1 MIIEA
6 KYKHIFYIILSLLIS
21 RIISIYYF
29 EISINEKWLFG
40 LWQHI
45 KKEYLENN
53 FFESLLLFHAQPPI
67 WNSVLGLGLKISN
80 ILSLSLYVN
89 LINLFCTL
97 FILYSSH
104 HLLKILNFNRNLI
117 YFLLLFLIILSP
129 SILFY
134 ENFASYA
141 HFTCALVFLIKL
153 NFLKII
159 KKFKLKYDLQIY
171 IYSCIIILTWSAYV
185 VYFNL
190 LIFLILIPISIKQK
204 RFFKSL
210 LLFLL
215 FFILGIS
222 PSIKNKILFDV
233 FSNSSWTGL
242 NAAQATGYDREDWP
256 LCSFGNDNIDKYNKA
271 YKSILK
277 NRNYLNKKILNDKS
291 FNDLGYIY
299 KSINCDQGSKEHL
312 ISNFQEI
319 TKQKIQRF
327 LSVHA
332 HLSFDFAFKPKNW
345 KNSLKILEKLN
356 NNDLFKVI
364 VFIFF
369 FINYLFYL
377 FVTTLSLFKKNK
389 NFIDYFLIANLILYS
404 YLLLVSF
411 YGSTWEQERMR
422 YTGYS
427 FIFICLSLM
436 INKIIF
442 LKKKSEDNFVR

>member
-1 MIIEA
+1 
-6 KYKHIFYIILSLLIS
+6 
-21 RIISIYYF
+21 
-29 EISINEKWLFG
+29 
-40 LWQHI
+40 
-45 KKEYLENN
+45 
-53 FFESLLLFHAQPPI
+53 
-67 WNSVLGLGLKISN
+67 
-80 ILSLSLYVN
+80 
-89 LINLFCTL
+89 
-97 FILYSSH
+97 
-104 HLLKILNFNRNLI
+104 
-117 YFLLLFLIILSP
+117 
-129 SILFY
+129 
-134 ENFASYA
+134 
-141 HFTCALVFLIKL
+141 
-153 NFLKII
+153 
-159 KKFKLKYDLQIY
+159 
-171 IYSCIIILTWSAYV
+171 